1 MGTFNSISPVA
12 MKLFSFFVFSAVSG
26 LSEIERN
33 GIRTRR
39 DDNLL
44 PFPCPNIL
52 PTTLDECDQ
61 QRQAWKIC
69 GEKMDKPT
77 KTACKQ
83 LKKADKKAKKDA
95 AKAAKEEKK
104 KQKRAS

>member
-1 MGTFNSISPVA
+1 

-39 DDNLL
+39 ED
-44 PFPCPNIL
+44 PIPPCPETV
-52 PTTLDECDQ
+52 PVSLDECDAQ
-61 QRQAWKIC
+61 KSIWKAC

-77 KTACKQ
+77 KTACKL